1 MFSGQ
6 ASGRP
11 RELVRR
17 LSSGIPRP
25 PCLRPTSSCSKAAAG
40 PARASGTSR
49 SPSWCR
55 RSVPR
60 HRGSPPARFR
70 RLVSGARWSGLSARR
85 RHGPLPGRSETGR
98 RRPERTIGG
107 PGGGGVRAPDEG
119 ARFGQ
124 GALIGAEADHPSPVS
139 MTAASFVITMRTM
152 QISAEGGSSPLIS
165 S

>member
-49 SPSWCR
+49 SPGWCR
-55 RSVPR
+55 RSVLR
-60 HRGSPPARFR
+60 HRGSPPAR
-70 RLVSGARWSGLSARR
+70 SGARWSGLSARR
-85 RHGPLPGRSETGR
+85 RHGPLPGRSGTGR

-124 GALIGAEADHPSPVS
+124 AALIGAEADHPSPVS